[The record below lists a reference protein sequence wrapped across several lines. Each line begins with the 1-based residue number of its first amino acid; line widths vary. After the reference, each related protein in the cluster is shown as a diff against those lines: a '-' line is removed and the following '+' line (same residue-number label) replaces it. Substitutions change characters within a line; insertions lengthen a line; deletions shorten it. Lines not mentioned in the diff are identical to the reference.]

1 MRHPGETGWEGS
13 LDNTAA
19 LDAFLRSVERRAYVM
34 AKSMVA
40 DQDEALDVV
49 QDAMIRFAR
58 RYARR
63 SEEEWPPLFFRIV
76 INRCRDWQR
85 RQAVRN
91 RVMFW
96 RRDETWP
103 DPVATAP
110 GPAGQEPVRQLMND
124 EAMQTLGE
132 AIRTLPARQQQTFVL
147 RCLEGLSVEDTASA
161 MGCSGGTVKTQYFRA
176 LAALREQLGEHWDG

>member
-1 MRHPGETGWEGS
+1 VEGS

-19 LDAFLRSVERRAYVM
+19 LDAFLRGVERRAYVM
-34 AKSMVA
+34 AKSMIA
-40 DQDEALDVV
+40 DQDEALDVI
-49 QDAMIRFAR
+49 QDAMIRFVKRYGR
-58 RYARR
+58 RP
-63 SEEEWPPLFFRIV
+63 EEEWTPLFFRIV

-96 RRDETWP
+96 RRDDAWP

-110 GPAGQEPVRQLMND
+110 DPTGPEPVRQLIND
-124 EAMQTLGE
+124 EAMQALGE
-132 AIRTLPARQQQTFVL
+132 AIKALPVRQQQTFML